1 MSLITVL
8 DDGFLIAINEN
19 GLPSAT
25 ALIPAPMMSEE
36 KRQEN
41 VNNAIKGVWLD
52 GYFLE
57 SQTRVKNPVFD
68 KKGEKTTTKIKF
80 RACKNNQEAEF
91 VLLKIIE
98 IIGIP
103 RENTKFLYG
112 KQADPE

>member
-1 MSLITVL
+1 MNLITLVE
-8 DDGFLIAINEN
+8 DGFLIAINED

-36 KRQEN
+36 KREEK
-41 VNNAIKGVWLD
+41 VNNAIKGIWLD

-57 SQTRVKNPVFD
+57 SQTRVRNPVCD
-68 KKGEKTTTKIKF
+68 KKGEKTTTKIKY

-91 VLLKIIE
+91 VLNKVIE
-98 IIGIP
+98 IIGIK

-112 KQADPE
+112 GNSK